1 MGYCSTIQVNLY
13 NVIKTYLPK
22 SLNNYVISLYI
33 IALILHVFG
42 FFFYFYLLLL
52 TIIEIKETANTGILT
67 EVEKWLV
74 VQLFVSGF
82 FFSYIYHLLML
93 LKKEKHFVVKEN

>member
-1 MGYCSTIQVNLY
+1 MCSV
-13 NVIKTYLPK
+13 
-22 SLNNYVISLYI
+22 
-33 IALILHVFG
+33 
-42 FFFYFYLLLL
+42 FFYFYLLLL

-82 FFSYIYHLLML
+82 FFLTFITC
-93 LKKEKHFVVKEN
+93 